1 MKASI
6 LAQIN
11 HFGQTPKQL
20 FQKPHPKRRV
30 QNKFPSMNILSWH
43 NVLVPQEMRTY
54 PFPISQ
60 VVYFHEKVLA
70 SGVNRI
76 LKPRSYKKYVAWGFP
91 DKSLRIFSY
100 DQDKLLST
108 HEGLHGNEQIQC
120 TGISRDGRILVT
132 GGEDGMLSVWRLQ
145 KQGVKKQHYLV
156 LQRTLCAHTQ
166 KITCLAIC
174 QPYSLIVSGSEDCS
188 IILWDLSSFR
198 YVRQLPLLPSA
209 ASVVHVNEMT
219 GNIVTAA
226 GTTLAIWS
234 INGDCLA
241 TVNTSQLPSDMI
253 ISVTNSCF
261 SDWIGADWLITGHQS
276 GSIKIWH
283 MGHNSLDMSRVY
295 TRSQSIPLRSLSRKS
310 SKTDDSNPSFEKLEG
325 KFEMTPMPEYQ
336 LTLLKVLKWHKQAVT
351 CVHVTSDLKLLLSGD
366 LGGHIVSWIL
376 PEDVN
381 AER

>member
-20 FQKPHPKRRV
+20 FQKPHPKRKS
-30 QNKFPSMNILSWH
+30 QSKLPPMNVLSWH
-43 NVLVPQEMRTY
+43 NVLVPQEIRTY

-100 DQDKLLST
+100 EQDKLLST

-120 TGISRDGRILVT
+120 TSFSQDGRILVT

-188 IILWDLSSFR
+188 VIFWDLSSLM
-198 YVRQLPLLPSA
+198 YVRQLPLLPFAPSA
-209 ASVVHVNEMT
+209 VHANEMT

-226 GTTLAIWS
+226 GTTLAVWS

-261 SDWIGADWLITGHQS
+261 SDWMGTDWLITGHQS
-276 GSIKIWH
+276 GSVKIWH
-283 MGHNSLDMSRVY
+283 MDHSSSDMSRIFSG
-295 TRSQSIPLRSLSRKS
+295 SQNISVRSLSRKL
-310 SKTDDSNPSFEKLEG
+310 SKRDELETSLEKPEG
-325 KFEMTPMPEYQ
+325 KMETPAPEYK

-351 CVHVTSDLKLLLSGD
+351 CVHVTNDLKLLFSGD
-366 LGGHIVSWIL
+366 SDGHLVSWIL

-381 AER
+381 TER